1 MGWVPKYNNKYKRAV
16 RMKPVDINF
25 DTDIEYGIDHNPKI
39 RNTKF
44 MIISE
49 YENAK
54 IFLKKPP
61 NWSKDVFV
69 ITKAKSNV

>member
-1 MGWVPKYNNKYKRAV
+1 
-16 RMKPVDINF
+16 MKPVDINF
-25 DTDIEYGIDHNPKI
+25 DTDTEYGIDHNPKI

-44 MIISE
+44 MIMSE

-61 NWSKDVFV
+61 N
-69 ITKAKSNV
+69 